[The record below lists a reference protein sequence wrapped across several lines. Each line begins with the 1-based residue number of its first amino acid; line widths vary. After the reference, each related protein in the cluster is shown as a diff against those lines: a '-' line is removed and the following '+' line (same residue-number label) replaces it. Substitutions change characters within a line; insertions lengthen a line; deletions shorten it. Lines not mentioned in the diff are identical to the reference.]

1 MSVRRCG
8 NEKIYRADRRSR
20 RNVNVWEKNKLT
32 WGFEKFSRK
41 FKRIIQWRIFQKV
54 LRIWSR
60 HSKLRFKYSRK
71 NPDIRILF
79 ARYDHGDGY
88 YNAFDGQG
96 KVIGHAFRPS
106 DGGTHF
112 DDDEFWSL
120 SSNLTNGQIHLPSVA
135 LHETGHALGLD
146 HVNDFMSVM
155 SAYYSKVKMTPSPVD
170 IGQLNDLYGKSK
182 KVEVSTGNSKPGLPG
197 SIPPTKEG
205 LGQALDGCRGI
216 SDLII
221 LQNRKKRQILHIFAG
236 NITFRVSSHGNE
248 LATPAWTPRLYPA
261 LPGNIEAASFYKKT
275 QAQYFFKGDKVWKY
289 NNRKLVSGY
298 PKTVQMHKLL
308 EEPRASL
315 TLTTWHS
322 SRILI
327 FGNRTFWEWSPWRDD
342 TTNSS
347 PRLISQHWMGLPD
360 NLDSA
365 VQWEDQY
372 VYFFKGSKYYKVHP
386 SRRMV
391 LPGYP
396 APMPPPWL
404 RTFCQSY

>member
-1 MSVRRCG
+1 MESQFSHIFIIFVGVCFLSGKLICSAEQNYSGSSISKEETYEKSNSGNLASSSGRPMSVRRCG

-112 DDDEFWSL
+112 DDDELWSL

-146 HVNDFMSVM
+146 HVNDFLSVM

-170 IGQLNDLYGKSK
+170 IGQLNDLYGKRRSK
-182 KVEVSTGNSKPGLPG
+182 KVEVSTVNSKSGLPG
-197 SIPPTKEG
+197 FIPPTKEG

-216 SDLII
+216 RDLIT
-221 LQNRKKRQILHIFAG
+221 LQNRQCISI
-236 NITFRVSSHGNE
+236 VPSSH
-248 LATPAWTPRLYPA
+248 A
-261 LPGNIEAASFYKKT
+261 I
-275 QAQYFFKGDKVWKY
+275 
-289 NNRKLVSGY
+289 
-298 PKTVQMHKLL
+298 
-308 EEPRASL
+308 
-315 TLTTWHS
+315 
-322 SRILI
+322 
-327 FGNRTFWEWSPWRDD
+327 
-342 TTNSS
+342 
-347 PRLISQHWMGLPD
+347 
-360 NLDSA
+360 LDS
-365 VQWEDQY
+365 
-372 VYFFKGSKYYKVHP
+372 
-386 SRRMV
+386 
-391 LPGYP
+391 
-396 APMPPPWL
+396 WL
-404 RTFCQSY
+404 